1 MPIKSKYFLLFI
13 ILFSTI
19 IISGCSTILFGPSGS
34 IEVTT
39 NPSGAKIFLD
49 SKDTGKITPYTL
61 KNVSAGN
68 HIIEV
73 TLSDMKCTKIAEV
86 KSYQATNINIEF
98 YSQITLDKI
107 NVLPPTTNITLS
119 LGNTV
124 TISSVTAYYS
134 DYSSANI
141 PLTNCTYSS
150 NDACATVNSSG
161 NITGISAGAAI
172 ITVSYTE
179 GGITKTDT
187 VLVYIRN
194 TPTDTPITPPV
205 QDNIVVYRALLV
217 GVGDYLYFPDAYG
230 NIDLKG
236 PPYNVDKM
244 HQILEQC
251 RFDSSDTEF
260 SIINELIVNAT
271 KTAILDRIASTF
283 SGADDNDISYFYFS
297 GHGSS
302 DTSTSYICPFDTD
315 TVDTSSII
323 SINELETELSKIPGT
338 KVVILDSCHSGGF
351 IGKGKGKITIS
362 KEEMVSFNDEI
373 INVFSQA
380 QSKGLLTT
388 NQYKVL
394 TACQKNQTST
404 DLSPVVPGAFDPY
417 GLFTKVLCNGCGYD
431 SYTHPYPADGN
442 SNGKIT
448 LHEAY
453 TYTYGMVNAIAT
465 ELNELYGWD
474 IDQDTQVYPL
484 NSDFI
489 IIEE

>member
-1 MPIKSKYFLLFI
+1 MLNRRKYLLLFAI
-13 ILFSTI
+13 ILLGSLL
-19 IISGCSTILFGPSGS
+19 ISGCSTIIFGPSGS
-34 IEVTT
+34 IEVIS

-49 SKDTGKITPYTL
+49 SKDTGKITPYTV

-73 TLSDMKCTKIAEV
+73 TFSDMMKYTEIAEV
-86 KSYQATNINIEF
+86 KAYQTTSIYIEF

-107 NVLPPTTNITLS
+107 NVLPSYTTITLS
-119 LGNTV
+119 LGSTV
-124 TISSVTAYYS
+124 KINKVTAYYS
-134 DYSSANI
+134 DYSSASI
-141 PLTNCTYSS
+141 SLTNCTYSS
-150 NDACATVNSSG
+150 NDAYAAVNSSG
-161 NITGISAGAAI
+161 TITGISAGAAI

-179 GGITKTDT
+179 AGITKTDT

-194 TPTDTPITPPV
+194 TPTDTPITPPA
-205 QDNIVVYRALLV
+205 QNDIVYRALLV
-217 GVGDYLYFPDAYG
+217 GVGDYIGINDDLDA
-230 NIDLKG
+230 
-236 PPYNVDKM
+236 PPYDVDRM
-244 HQILEQC
+244 RHTLENC
-251 RFDSSDTEF
+251 RFGSSDTKF
-260 SIINELIVNAT
+260 SIINELIDLDAT

-297 GHGSS
+297 GHGYGPDVPE
-302 DTSTSYICPFDTD
+302 DTSASYICPADTV
-315 TVDTSSII
+315 VDTSSMI

-338 KVVILDSCHSGGF
+338 KVVFLDSCHSGGF
-351 IGKGKGKITIS
+351 IGKCKGKITIS

-394 TACQKNQTST
+394 TACHYYQTST
-404 DLSPVVPGAFDPY
+404 ELIPSDSDPY
-417 GLFTKVLCNGCGYD
+417 SLFTKVLCDGCGYN

-453 TYTYGMVNAIAT
+453 TYTYEQVNI
-465 ELNELYGWD
+465 EVDYLNALHPDWN

-484 NSDFI
+484 NSNFI